1 MSKRGRLLV
10 IILVLVISG
19 IFLYPTFEW
28 YFMVPQDKKELAAG
42 SNTQIREYARGQA
55 AKELEQLKEMVEDDP
70 DQNLPEEHQHLIVTA
85 EERYEME
92 GRDLPDNWTVEA
104 ILAAFDS
111 ESEAFDALEAY
122 HRRSLIELKEQSNSV
137 MQLGLDLSGGMRI
150 VLEADLASLEERLER
165 EPSAEDQ
172 QQAVDRAMEI
182 LNNRIDKFGVTE
194 PEIRRQGENQ
204 IAVNIPGAADPE
216 RVNSFLM
223 GKGSLNF
230 HIVDQ
235 DMSQQVSS
243 YFAENPTQVYTERGA
258 MQRPDFVPA
267 GLVIRG
273 YYTKDQYGIDQL
285 QRYVV
290 VEEEAG
296 LDGSHIENATVGQH
310 PITGKPVIN
319 FSLDRE
325 GGDIFYKMTS
335 ANQGETLAIL
345 LDEKVKSMAR
355 ISEPIRDRVQ
365 MTGFDRDEAQ
375 DLALVLR
382 TAAMP
387 VDLTV
392 SNQQAVGASLGE
404 DSVRQGLQAIT
415 LGFILVIIF
424 MLIYYKLAGLIAD
437 MALGLN
443 LVLIIAILSAFN
455 LTLTLTSIAG
465 IILTVGMAV
474 DANVIIFERI
484 KEEYRLGKT
493 PDASVKAGFRKAFWT
508 IMDANITTFIA
519 ALVLSQLGSGPVQ
532 GFANTLAVGIV
543 SSMFTALFVSR
554 LVFDFG
560 VEQLKMNKLSIGWR
574 IR

>member
-10 IILVLVISG
+10 IILVLIVSG
-19 IFLYPTFEW
+19 VFLYPTFEW
-28 YFMVPQDKKELAAG
+28 YFMIPQGERELAAG
-42 SNTQIREYARGQA
+42 SKIQIREYARGQA
-55 AKELEQLKEMVEDDP
+55 AKELEQLKSLVEKDSG
-70 DQNLPEEHQHLIVTA
+70 QLLPEEFKYLISTA
-85 EERYEME
+85 EEQYEMD
-92 GRDLPDNWTVEA
+92 GRDVPDEWTVA
-104 ILAAFDS
+104 ALLMAFDS
-111 ESEAFDALEAY
+111 ESEAFDALEAK
-122 HRRSLIELKEQSNSV
+122 HRKELMDLKEQGNSV
-137 MQLGLDLSGGMRI
+137 LQLGLDLSGGMRI
-150 VLEADLASLEERLER
+150 VLEADIDSLEQRLDR
-165 EPSAEDQ
+165 TPTASDQ
-172 QQAVDRAMEI
+172 QEAINRAMEI

-194 PEIRRQGENQ
+194 PEIRRQGTDQ
-204 IAVNIPGAADPE
+204 ISIEIPGAADPE

-235 DMSQQVSS
+235 DMSQQVSR
-243 YFAENPTQVYTERGA
+243 YFQERPTDVYTEKGQIR
-258 MQRPDFVPA
+258 RPDFVPA

-273 YYTKDQYGIDQL
+273 YYVKDQYGIDQL

-290 VEEEAG
+290 VEEEIG
-296 LDGSHIENATVGQH
+296 LDGGHIQNATVGQH

-319 FSLDRE
+319 FSLDMQ
-325 GGDIFYKMTS
+325 GGEIFYKLTS

-365 MTGFDRDEAQ
+365 MTGFDRNEAN

-382 TAAMP
+382 TAALP
-387 VDLTV
+387 VDLKV
-392 SNQQAVGASLGE
+392 NNQQAVGASLGE
-404 DSVRQGLQAIT
+404 DSVRQGLRAIT

-424 MLIYYKLAGLIAD
+424 MLLYYKVAGLIAD
-437 MALGLN
+437 LALILN
-443 LVLIIAILSAFN
+443 LVFIVAILSAFN

-493 PDASVKAGFRKAFWT
+493 PEASVKAGFRKAFWT

-554 LVFDFG
+554 LIFDFG
-560 VEQLKMNKLSIGWR
+560 VEQLRAKKLSIGWR
-574 IR
+574 VR

>member
-10 IILVLVISG
+10 VVLVLIVSG

-28 YFMVPQDKKELAAG
+28 YFMVPQAEKELAAG
-42 SNTQIREYARGQA
+42 SKIQIREYARGQA
-55 AKELEQLKEMVEDDP
+55 AKELAQLKAMVAEDP
-70 DQNLPEEHQHLIVTA
+70 GQEISEEHQYLIDIA
-85 EERYEME
+85 AQQYEID
-92 GRDLPDNWTVEA
+92 GRELPKKWTVEA
-104 ILAAFDS
+104 VLKAFDS
-111 ESEAFDALEAY
+111 EAAAFEALEAE
-122 HRRSLIELKEQSNSV
+122 HREKLLALKEQGNSV
-137 MQLGLDLSGGMRI
+137 LQLGLDLSGGMRI
-150 VLEADLASLEERLER
+150 LLEADVESLKERLGR
-165 EPSAEDQ
+165 EPTAADQ
-172 QQAVDRAMEI
+172 KEAVNRAMEI
-182 LNNRIDKFGVTE
+182 LTNRIDKFGVTE
-194 PEIRRQGENQ
+194 PEIRRQGQNQ
-204 IAVNIPGAADPE
+204 ISVEIPGAADPE

-235 DMSQQVSS
+235 EMSQKVAS
-243 YFAENPTQVYTERGA
+243 YFIERPTEVYTEKGQIR
-258 MQRPDFVPA
+258 RPDFLPT

-273 YYTKDQYGIDQL
+273 FYTKDQYGIDQL

-290 VEEEAG
+290 VEEEIG
-296 LDGSHIENATVGQH
+296 LDGTHIQNATVGQH

-319 FSLDRE
+319 FSLDRQ
-325 GGDIFYKMTS
+325 GGEIFYKLTS

-345 LDEKVKSMAR
+345 LDDKVKSMAR

-365 MTGFDRDEAQ
+365 MTGFDLKEAN

-382 TAAMP
+382 TAALP
-387 VDLTV
+387 VDLKV
-392 SNQQAVGASLGE
+392 NNQQAVGASLGE

-415 LGFILVIIF
+415 LGFILVILF
-424 MLIYYKLAGLIAD
+424 MLVYYRLAGFIAD
-437 MALGLN
+437 LALVLN
-443 LVLIIAILSAFN
+443 LVILVAILSAFN

-465 IILTVGMAV
+465 VILTVGMAV

-484 KEEYRLGKT
+484 KEEYRLGKS
-493 PDASVKAGFRKAFWT
+493 PEASVKAGFRKAFWT

-554 LVFDFG
+554 LIFDFG
-560 VEQLKMNKLSIGWR
+560 VEQLKIKKLTIAWR
-574 IR
+574 SR

>member
-10 IILVLVISG
+10 IILVLVVSAV
-19 IFLYPTFEW
+19 FLYPTFHW
-28 YFMVPQDKKELAAG
+28 YFMVPQKEKQLAAG
-42 SNTQIREYARGQA
+42 SKIQIREYARGQA
-55 AKELEQLKEMVEDDP
+55 AKELEQLKQMVEKNP
-70 DQNLPEEHQHLIVTA
+70 DQALPQGYQSLIDTA
-85 EERYEME
+85 KEQYKMD
-92 GRDLPDNWTVEA
+92 GREVPSTWTVA
-104 ILAAFDS
+104 NFLKAFNS
-111 ESEAFDALEAY
+111 ESQAFKALETK
-122 HRRSLIELKEQSNSV
+122 HRKNLMDMKDEGNSV
-137 MQLGLDLSGGMRI
+137 LQLGLDLSGGMRI
-150 VLEADLASLEERLER
+150 LLEADLASLKKRLGHD
-165 EPSAEDQ
+165 PTPDDQ
-172 QQAVDRAMEI
+172 QQAVNRAMEI

-194 PEIRRQGENQ
+194 PEIRRQGQDQ
-204 IAVNIPGAADPE
+204 IAVEIPGAADPE

-223 GKGSLNF
+223 GKGSLSF

-235 DMSQQVSS
+235 DMSQKVATFFQ
-243 YFAENPTQVYTERGA
+243 EHPTEVYTDKG
-258 MQRPDFVPA
+258 QIKRPDFVPA

-290 VEEEAG
+290 VHQEVG
-296 LDGSHIENATVGQH
+296 LDGSHIQNATVGQH

-319 FSLDRE
+319 FSLDRQ
-325 GGDIFYKMTS
+325 GGEIFYKLTS
-335 ANQGETLAIL
+335 AHEGDTMAIL
-345 LDEKVKSMAR
+345 LDDKVKSMAR

-365 MTGFDRDEAQ
+365 MTGFDLKEAN

-387 VDLTV
+387 VDLKV
-392 SNQQAVGASLGE
+392 NNQQAIGASLGE

-415 LGFILVIIF
+415 LGFILVIVF
-424 MLIYYKLAGLIAD
+424 MVLWYKLSGLVAD
-437 MALGLN
+437 LALILN
-443 LVLIIAILSAFN
+443 LVLIVAILSAFN

-493 PDASVKAGFRKAFWT
+493 PEASVKAGFRKAFWT
-508 IMDANITTFIA
+508 IMDSNITTFIA

-554 LVFDFG
+554 LIFDFG
-560 VEQLKMNKLSIGWR
+560 VEQLHMKKLSIGWR

>member
-1 MSKRGRLLV
+1 
-10 IILVLVISG
+10 
-19 IFLYPTFEW
+19 
-28 YFMVPQDKKELAAG
+28 
-42 SNTQIREYARGQA
+42 
-55 AKELEQLKEMVEDDP
+55 
-70 DQNLPEEHQHLIVTA
+70 
-85 EERYEME
+85 
-92 GRDLPDNWTVEA
+92 
-104 ILAAFDS
+104 
-111 ESEAFDALEAY
+111 
-122 HRRSLIELKEQSNSV
+122 

-150 VLEADLASLEERLER
+150 LLEADLDSLKERLDR
-165 EPSAEDQ
+165 EPTADDQ
-172 QQAVDRAMEI
+172 QQAVNRAMEI

-194 PEIRRQGENQ
+194 PEIRRQGQNQ

-235 DMSQQVSS
+235 EMSQQVAN
-243 YFAENPTQVYTERGA
+243 YFGENPTKVYTEKGKIR
-258 MQRPDFVPA
+258 RPDFVPA

-273 YYTKDQYGIDQL
+273 YYTKDQYGIDKL

-290 VEEEAG
+290 VREEIG

-325 GGDIFYKMTS
+325 GGEIFYKLTS
-335 ANQGETLAIL
+335 ANQGETMAIL
-345 LDEKVKSMAR
+345 LDDKVKSMAR

-365 MTGFDRDEAQ
+365 MTGFDRSEAQ

-387 VDLTV
+387 VDLKV
-392 SNQQAVGASLGE
+392 NNQQAVGASLGE

-424 MLIYYKLAGLIAD
+424 MVIYYKLSGFIAD
-437 MALGLN
+437 LALVLN
-443 LVLIIAILSAFN
+443 LVFIVAILSAFN

-465 IILTVGMAV
+465 VILTVGMAV

-560 VEQLKMNKLSIGWR
+560 VEQLNVKKLSIGWR

>member
-10 IILVLVISG
+10 IILVLVVSG

-28 YFMVPQDKKELAAG
+28 YFMIPQEKKELAAG
-42 SNTQIREYARGQA
+42 SKIQIREYSRGQA

-70 DQNLPEEHQHLIVTA
+70 DQTLPEEHQHLIETA
-85 EERYEME
+85 DERYKMD
-92 GRDLPDNWTVEA
+92 GRDLPESWTVKA

-111 ESEAFDALEAY
+111 EAEAFDALEAY
-122 HRRSLIELKEQSNSV
+122 HRKTLIELKEQSNSV

-150 VLEADLASLEERLER
+150 LLEADLASLQERLDR
-165 EPSAEDQ
+165 EPTAEDQ
-172 QQAVDRAMEI
+172 EQAVERAMEI
-182 LNNRIDKFGVTE
+182 LNNRIDKFGVSE
-194 PEIRRQGENQ
+194 PEIRTQGQNQ

-235 DMSQQVSS
+235 EMSQEVAN
-243 YFAENPTQVYTERGA
+243 YFAENPTQVYTERGNIR
-258 MQRPDFVPA
+258 RPDFVPT

-273 YYTKDQYGIDQL
+273 YYTKDQYGIDKL

-310 PITGKPVIN
+310 PITSKPVIN

-325 GGDIFYKMTS
+325 GGDIFYKLTS
-335 ANQGETLAIL
+335 ANQRETLAIL
-345 LDEKVKSMAR
+345 LDDKVKSMAR

-365 MTGFDRDEAQ
+365 MSGFDRNEAQ

-387 VDLTV
+387 VDLKV

-424 MLIYYKLAGLIAD
+424 MVIYYKLAGVIAD
-437 MALGLN
+437 LALILN
-443 LVLIIAILSAFN
+443 LVFIVAILSAFN

-560 VEQLKMNKLSIGWR
+560 VEQLKAKKLSIGWR

>member
-10 IILVLVISG
+10 VVLVLIISG
-19 IFLYPTFEW
+19 VFLYPTFEW
-28 YFMVPQDKKELAAG
+28 YFMVPQGEKELSAG
-42 SNTQIREYARGQA
+42 SKIQIREYARGQA
-55 AKELEQLKEMVEDDP
+55 ANELEQLKEMVEKDP
-70 DQNLPEEHQHLIVTA
+70 DQEITEEYQHLIDTA
-85 EERYEME
+85 VEQYEID
-92 GRDLPDNWTVEA
+92 GRELPDRWTVEA
-104 ILAAFDS
+104 ILKAFDS
-111 ESEAFDALEAY
+111 EADAFEVLEAK
-122 HRRSLIELKEQSNSV
+122 HRKTLMDLKEQSNSV
-137 MQLGLDLSGGMRI
+137 LQLGLDLSGGMRI
-150 VLEADLASLEERLER
+150 LLEADMASLEERLDR
-165 EPSAEDQ
+165 EPSSADQ
-172 QQAVDRAMEI
+172 QEAVNRAMEI
-182 LNNRIDKFGVTE
+182 LTNRIDKFGVTE
-194 PEIRRQGENQ
+194 PEIRRQGQNQ
-204 IAVNIPGAADPE
+204 ISVEIPGAADPE

-235 DMSQQVSS
+235 EVSQEVAS
-243 YFAENPTQVYTERGA
+243 YFIEHPTEVYTERGRIR
-258 MQRPDFVPA
+258 RPDFVPT

-273 YYTKDQYGIDQL
+273 FYSKDQYGIDQL
-285 QRYVV
+285 ERYVV
-290 VEEEAG
+290 VEEEIG
-296 LDGSHIENATVGQH
+296 LNGNHIQNATVGQH
-310 PITGKPVIN
+310 PITNKPVIN
-319 FSLDRE
+319 FTLDRQ
-325 GGDIFYKMTS
+325 GGDIFYKLTS

-345 LDEKVKSMAR
+345 LDDKVKSMAR

-365 MTGFDRDEAQ
+365 MTGFDRNEAN

-382 TAAMP
+382 TAALP
-387 VDLTV
+387 VDLKV
-392 SNQQAVGASLGE
+392 NNQQAVGASLGE

-415 LGFILVIIF
+415 LGFALVILF
-424 MLIYYKLAGLIAD
+424 MIVYYRRAGLIAD
-437 MALGLN
+437 LALILN
-443 LVLIIAILSAFN
+443 LVFIVAILSAFN

-560 VEQLKMNKLSIGWR
+560 VEQLKAKKLSIGWR
-574 IR
+574 VR

>member
-10 IILVLVISG
+10 IVLVLVVSG

-28 YFMVPQDKKELAAG
+28 YFMIPQEEKELAAG
-42 SNTQIREYARGQA
+42 SKTQIREYARGQA
-55 AKELEQLKEMVEDDP
+55 AKELEQLKNMVASDP
-70 DQNLPEEHQHLIVTA
+70 EQDLPQEYRYLIETA
-85 EERYEME
+85 EEAYELK
-92 GRDLPDNWTVEA
+92 GRETPDKWTVATVLQAFNSEA
-104 ILAAFDS
+104 
-111 ESEAFDALEAY
+111 EAFDALEER
-122 HRRSLIELKEQSNSV
+122 HRSRLLTLKEKGSQV

-150 VLEADLASLEERLER
+150 LLEADPESLEERLGH
-165 EPSAEDQ
+165 EPSQAEQ
-172 QQAVDRAMEI
+172 EEAINLALEI
-182 LNNRIDKFGVTE
+182 LTNRIDRFGVTE
-194 PEIRRQGENQ
+194 PEIRRQGQEG
-204 IAVNIPGAADPE
+204 ISVEIPGAADPE

-235 DMSQQVSS
+235 EISQEVVR
-243 YFAENPTQVYTERGA
+243 YFQQNPTEVYTERGA
-258 MQRPDFVPA
+258 IRRPDFVPA
-267 GLVIRG
+267 GMVIRG

-290 VEEEAG
+290 VREEIG
-296 LDGSHIENATVGQH
+296 LDGGHIQNATVGQH

-319 FSLDRE
+319 FTLDRE
-325 GGDIFYKMTS
+325 GGDIFYKLTS
-335 ANQGETLAIL
+335 ANQGETMAIL
-345 LDEKVKSMAR
+345 MDDKVKAMAR
-355 ISEPIRDRVQ
+355 ISEPIRDQVQ
-365 MTGFDRDEAQ
+365 MTGFERDEAH
-375 DLALVLR
+375 DIALVLR

-387 VDLTV
+387 VDLRV
-392 SNQQAVGASLGE
+392 VNQQAVGASLGE
-404 DSVRQGLQAIT
+404 DSVRRGLNAISI
-415 LGFILVIIF
+415 GFLLVIIF
-424 MLIYYKLAGLIAD
+424 MLLYYKVGGLIAD
-437 MALGLN
+437 LALVLN
-443 LVLIIAILSAFN
+443 LVFIVSILSAFN

-484 KEEYRLGKT
+484 KEEYRLGKS

-560 VEQLKMNKLSIGWR
+560 VEQLRAKKLSIGWR
-574 IR
+574 TR